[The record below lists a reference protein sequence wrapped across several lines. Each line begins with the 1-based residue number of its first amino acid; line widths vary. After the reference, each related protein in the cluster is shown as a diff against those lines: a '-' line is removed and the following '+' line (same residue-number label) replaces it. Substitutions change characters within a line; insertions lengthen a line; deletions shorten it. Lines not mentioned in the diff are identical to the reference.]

1 MNETATNGAALPASA
16 QITDYQRAIVTV
28 VDAARLLRTTE
39 GNTAANQLLAAAN
52 QLLDAVGEIRDQR
65 DKLFSALTDSTEALA
80 VQRDAALLRKDSR
93 EARLLDERIEKN
105 ALLIAGFKA

>member
-39 GNTAANQLLAAAN
+39 GNTAAN